1 MHART
6 HTNTHTHR
14 HTERC
19 VPCALP
25 ICDADIFSPAVAPG
39 GMPLLQ
45 KCQHSGALGKKGGL
59 INGVRRCTTH
69 PQPPTLDGH
78 AARRGP
84 LITYC
89 FASLMKLN
97 YWTQSAS
104 FAPELQKIMA
114 PTSST
119 SLCSPPSTP
128 PTRHHLSWL
137 SRASALSLS
146 LSIPPFPSLH
156 LPSSC
161 PQEVKGSQQR

>member
-1 MHART
+1 MVTECKDTQVDVRT
-6 HTNTHTHR
+6 

-19 VPCALP
+19 VSCALP

-45 KCQHSGALGKKGGL
+45 KCQHSGVLGKKGGL
-59 INGVRRCTTH
+59 INWVRCCTTH

-97 YWTQSAS
+97 YWTQSTS
-104 FAPELQKIMA
+104 FAPELQKIMGL
-114 PTSST
+114 TSST
-119 SLCSPPSTP
+119 SLCSPPP
-128 PTRHHLSWL
+128 PPISPPPPQLTKE
-137 SRASALSLS
+137 SLC
-146 LSIPPFPSLH
+146 SLH
-156 LPSSC
+156 LSFNLPLPIYSPAFLLSS
-161 PQEVKGSQQR
+161 GG